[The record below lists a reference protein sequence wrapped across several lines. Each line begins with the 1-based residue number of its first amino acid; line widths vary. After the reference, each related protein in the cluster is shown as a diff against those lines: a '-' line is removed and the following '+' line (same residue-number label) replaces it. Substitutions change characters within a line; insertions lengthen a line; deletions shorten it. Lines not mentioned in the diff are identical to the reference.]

1 MTILNSAAVIVENGA
16 SKKKRKEVG
25 LADNA
30 ALNQS
35 TEGRLGVWSSYL
47 TRISRD
53 YSFI

>member
-1 MTILNSAAVIVENGA
+1 MKPFNSAAVFAHILQLN
-16 SKKKRKEVG
+16 VG
-25 LADNA
+25 LADDA

-35 TEGRLGVWSSYL
+35 AEGRLGVWSSYL